1 MQKNKN
7 ILLFTFTIIVS
18 LLISILAISLGSV
31 NVPFSE
37 VVKTLAGISSNE
49 LNRGIIIDLRLPRI
63 IAAFFIGG
71 ALALSGF
78 LMQSF
83 FRNPIAGPYV
93 LGISS
98 GSKLVVALLMIF
110 VLKNGMS
117 LSSSAMIFAAFSGAL
132 ICMGAVLLYS
142 KRVSSVSALI
152 VAGIMIGYI
161 CSAITDF
168 VVTFADDADIVN
180 LHNWSKGS
188 FSRISWGNIP
198 PMLITIIPCIFLT
211 ILLIKPISAWQLGDG
226 YARSVGVNLK
236 FVKALLVLLS
246 SILSG
251 CCVAFAGPISFVGV
265 ATPHLVKR
273 IFATER
279 GEILIPGCFLFGG
292 TISVL
297 CDLIARCILAPV
309 ELSVSTVTSF
319 LLAPVVLV
327 VIAKRR
333 RRA

>member
-7 ILLFTFTIIVS
+7 ILIFITTIIVS
-18 LLISILAISLGSV
+18 IVLGILAISMGSV
-31 NVPFSE
+31 SISFNE
-37 VVKTLAGISSNE
+37 VLRTIVGSSNE
-49 LNRGIIIDLRLPRI
+49 LYRGIVLDIRFPRV

-71 ALALSGF
+71 ALALSGY

-83 FRNPIAGPYV
+83 FRNPIAGPFV

-98 GSKLVVALLMIF
+98 GSKLVVALLMIV
-110 VLKNGMS
+110 VLKNGIG
-117 LSSSAMIFAAFSGAL
+117 LSSSSMIFAAFIGAL
-132 ICMGAVLLYS
+132 VCMGAVLVFS
-142 KRVSSVSALI
+142 KKVSSVSALI

-180 LHNWSKGS
+180 LHNWSRGS
-188 FSRISWGNIP
+188 FSRVTWSNIP
-198 PMLITIIPCIFLT
+198 AMLVTIIPCTLLT
-211 ILLIKPISAWQLGDG
+211 IFLIKPISAWQLGDG
-226 YARSVGVNLK
+226 YARSVGVDLR
-236 FVKALLVLLS
+236 FVKILLVLLS

-273 IFATER
+273 VFSTER
-279 GEILIPGCFLFGG
+279 GEVLIPGCFLFGG
-292 TISVL
+292 MICVFS
-297 CDLIARCILAPV
+297 DLIARCIFAPV

-319 LLAPVVLV
+319 LLAPVVLF

-333 RRA
+333 KRT